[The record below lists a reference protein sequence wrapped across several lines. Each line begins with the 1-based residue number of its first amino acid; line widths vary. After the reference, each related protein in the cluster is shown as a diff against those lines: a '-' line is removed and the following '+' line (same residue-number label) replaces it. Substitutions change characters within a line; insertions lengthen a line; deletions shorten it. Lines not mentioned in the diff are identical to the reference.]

1 MVRKWKCKSDSNLGI
16 LIIRK
21 GNMSNDYDEGFYSTE
36 HYADNLLRYLRD
48 RTGARKSKKRDDEN
62 LDEDE
67 PFFAFLPFSAPHWP
81 LQCDKADRDTYKGV
95 YDEGPGV
102 LREKRLAKLKELGFF
117 DKDVKPH
124 DVVVDATPE
133 WEKENAEE
141 RALSARAMECYAGM
155 VEGIDR
161 NCGKVFDYLKST
173 GEYDSTLR
181 LPKRGQRTLILQTR

>member
-1 MVRKWKCKSDSNLGI
+1 LERFI
-16 LIIRK
+16 PRK
-21 GNMSNDYDEGFYSTE
+21 GNKSNNYDEGFYSTE
-36 HYADNLLRYLRD
+36 YYADNLIRYLRD
-48 RTGARKSKKRDDEN
+48 RPGTDQSNAGSGEDPEK
-62 LDEDE
+62 DE

-81 LQCDKADRDTYKGV
+81 LQCDKADRDNYKGV

-102 LREKRLAKLKELGFF
+102 LREKRWAKLKELGFF

-133 WEKENAEE
+133 WEKQNTEE
-141 RALSARAMECYAGM
+141 RELSARAMECYAGM

-173 GEYDSTLR
+173 GEYDSTLSWNWEM
-181 LPKRGQRTLILQTR
+181 PN

>member
-1 MVRKWKCKSDSNLGI
+1 LTRYHLYTPKTVRKWKCRSDPNLGK
-16 LIIRK
+16 LITRK
-21 GNMSNDYDEGFYSTE
+21 GNKSNDYDRGFYSTE
-36 HYADNLLRYLRD
+36 YYADNLLRYLRD
-48 RTGARKSKKRDDEN
+48 RPGAAKSKKRDSEN

-81 LQCDKADRDTYKGV
+81 LQCDKADRDNYEGV

-133 WEKENAEE
+133 WEKQNAEE
-141 RALSARAMECYAGM
+141 RQLSARAMECYAGM

-173 GEYDSTLR
+173 GEYDST
-181 LPKRGQRTLILQTR
+181 

>member
-1 MVRKWKCKSDSNLGI
+1 MF
-16 LIIRK
+16 RK
-21 GNMSNDYDEGFYSTE
+21 GNKSNDYNEGFYSTE
-36 HYADNLLRYLRD
+36 YYADNLIRYLKERP
-48 RTGARKSKKRDDEN
+48 RQVQVNTPESKATVDDESE
-62 LDEDE
+62 DDDE

-81 LQCDKADRDTYKGV
+81 LQCEKADRDNYKGV

-102 LREKRLAKLKELGFF
+102 LREKRLARLKEMGFF

-133 WEKENAEE
+133 WDKQNEEE
-141 RALSARAMECYAGM
+141 RKLSARAMECYAGM

-173 GEYDSTLR
+173 GEYDSEPPRESLS
-181 LPKRGQRTLILQTR
+181 